1 MPLLLPI
8 KLLTQLRAV
17 VDLDRNVL
25 EIRSFNVEAPLSE
38 LPSGHVAVSIT
49 DFAPEVWSVPTEAL
63 NAKLCHDQ
71 FVLMSNDGVGH
82 SMNELRSFVSVSP
95 PAAVDDGIASYGAN
109 VGSARGRCDAETAKG
124 SCDHEESESAE
135 RMELS
140 DHMKLIDLHPQV
152 QDWLPSSS
160 LQFSGLAASIF
171 TRGFTTCYPATK
183 QADAQLEYSEVI
195 RYASF
200 LG

>member
-82 SMNELRSFVSVSP
+82 SMNELKSFVSVSP

-135 RMELS
+135 RMES
-140 DHMKLIDLHPQV
+140 CGRQAERPYEAHRSS
-152 QDWLPSSS
+152 PSGSR
-160 LQFSGLAASIF
+160 LAA
-171 TRGFTTCYPATK
+171 K
-183 QADAQLEYSEVI
+183 
-195 RYASF
+195 F
-200 LG
+200 LAAVFGTSS